1 MRQWLQSDSFEFPI
15 ETVLKIRKVTLMDS
29 LILERVLDS
38 SILYLKCN
46 GDKSTCP
53 VRNLADREGTD
64 VVVDDGIKAGGTLF
78 RVSTNGE
85 GGTEYQKWRAR
96 STTNGGHGVHYS
108 RATPGPSANFSKLN
122 SLAFQLEAT

>member
-1 MRQWLQSDSFEFPI
+1 
-15 ETVLKIRKVTLMDS
+15 MDS
-29 LILERVLDS
+29 VILERVLDS

-53 VRNLADREGTD
+53 VRKLADREGTD

-96 STTNGGHGVHYS
+96 SAKSGGQGVPRMEGTEYIIRVPR
-108 RATPGPSANFSKLN
+108 RAQAQIFRG
-122 SLAFQLEAT
+122 